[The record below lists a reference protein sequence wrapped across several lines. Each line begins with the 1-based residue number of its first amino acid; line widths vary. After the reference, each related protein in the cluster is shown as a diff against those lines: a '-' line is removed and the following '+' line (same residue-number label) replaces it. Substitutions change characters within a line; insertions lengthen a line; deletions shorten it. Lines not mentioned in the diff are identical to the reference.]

1 MTSQPPQ
8 PPGGYGQQPGEG
20 GDERRPDDG
29 RTAPGQP
36 DQPGYGQ
43 LPPPYGQP
51 QYGQPPYGQPGY
63 GQQPYGQPGY
73 GQQPGYGVQP
83 YGQSPSGQP
92 PYGQPQYG
100 QSPQGQPQYGQAQ
113 YGQPQY
119 GQQPWEQSYGQAP
132 YGQPQYAPPPG
143 YAQPPGYG
151 QPPYGQQPPWGQP
164 YGQQPPWAPP
174 GYGQPY
180 GRPPGS
186 GTQVGFDRSRLH
198 RADLLVAVSTLLF
211 LLFAVLPWFTFDFG
225 FGFSESINGFDLGL
239 VTTAAALLVL
249 ATVWSLLPAFVGMR
263 LPFPRGAV
271 TVGLTALAFLLT
283 VVEWLTTFEGGFSI
297 FALLTVLASAAAL
310 AFAVLGLLRELNARP
325 AAAGGWAS
333 QQPGGPWAQHQP
345 AGHGQQDPATA
356 EQSLPPA
363 PEQPH
368 PTRPDPATPSADRD
382 HGPDRPGGSTA
393 SGAGSA

>member
-8 PPGGYGQQPGEG
+8 PPGGYGHQPGEG

-36 DQPGYGQ
+36 DRPGYGQ
-43 LPPPYGQP
+43 QPPPYGQP
-51 QYGQPPYGQPGY
+51 PQYGQPQ
-63 GQQPYGQPGY
+63 YGQPGY
-73 GQQPGYGVQP
+73 GQQPGYG
-83 YGQSPSGQP
+83 GQSSYGQP
-92 PYGQPQYG
+92 PYGQAPH
-100 QSPQGQPQYGQAQ
+100 GQPQYGQA
-113 YGQPQY
+113 PY
-119 GQQPWEQSYGQAP
+119 GQQPWEQPYGQSP

-143 YAQPPGYG
+143 YG
-151 QPPYGQQPPWGQP
+151 QSPYGQQPPWGQP
-164 YGQQPPWAPP
+164 YGQPPPWVPP
-174 GYGQPY
+174 GYGQQH

-198 RADLLVAVSTLLF
+198 RTDLLVAVSTLLF

-283 VVEWLTTFEGGFSI
+283 VVEWLTTFEGGFSL
-297 FALLTVLASAAAL
+297 FALLTVLAAAAAL
-310 AFAVLGLLRELNARP
+310 AFAVLALLRELNPRP
-325 AAAGGWAS
+325 APAGSWAS
-333 QQPGGPWAQHQP
+333 QQPGGPWAPDQQ
-345 AGHGQQDPATA
+345 GHGQQAPATA
-356 EQSLPPA
+356 EQPLPQA

-368 PTRPDPATPSADRD
+368 RISPDPAVPPVDRD
-382 HGPDRPGGSTA
+382 GDGDGDRGPDRPGGSTA

>member
-8 PPGGYGQQPGEG
+8 PPGGYGHRPGEG

-36 DQPGYGQ
+36 DPAGYGQ
-43 LPPPYGQP
+43 QPPPYGQPPQYGQP
-51 QYGQPPYGQPGY
+51 QYGQPQYGQPAH
-63 GQQPYGQPGY
+63 GQHPYGPPGY
-73 GQQPGYGVQP
+73 AQQPGYGPQPP
-83 YGQSPSGQP
+83 YGQPPYGQAPHGQPQYGQAPYGQQPWEQPYGQP
-92 PYGQPQYG
+92 PYGQPQY
-100 QSPQGQPQYGQAQ
+100 
-113 YGQPQY
+113 
-119 GQQPWEQSYGQAP
+119 AP
-132 YGQPQYAPPPG
+132 
-143 YAQPPGYG
+143 PPGYG

-164 YGQQPPWAPP
+164 YGQQPPWTPP

-180 GRPPGS
+180 RRPPGS

-198 RADLLVAVSTLLF
+198 RTDLLVAVSTLLF

-239 VTTAAALLVL
+239 VTTAAALLVV

-283 VVEWLTTFEGGFSI
+283 VVEWLTTFEGGFSL
-297 FALLTVLASAAAL
+297 FALLTVLAAAAAL
-310 AFAVLGLLRELNARP
+310 AFAVLALLRELNARP
-325 AAAGGWAS
+325 APAGGWAS
-333 QQPGGPWAQHQP
+333 QQPGGPWAPDQP
-345 AGHGQQDPATA
+345 AGHGQQAPATA
-356 EQSLPPA
+356 EQPLPPA
-363 PEQPH
+363 PEQPRRI
-368 PTRPDPATPSADRD
+368 PPDPAVPPADRD
-382 HGPDRPGGSTA
+382 RGPDRPGGSTA